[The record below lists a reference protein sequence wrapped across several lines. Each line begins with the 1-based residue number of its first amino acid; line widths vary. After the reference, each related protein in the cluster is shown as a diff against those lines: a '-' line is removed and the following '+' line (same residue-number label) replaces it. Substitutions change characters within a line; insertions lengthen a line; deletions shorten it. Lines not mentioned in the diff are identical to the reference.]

1 MRLYEVADR
10 FASDLET
17 VLRNLV
23 GRSDSKYS
31 KQHLSYFALSNLLKN
46 LGYGAIRFE
55 DFSRLYDETPAIQN
69 LVADF
74 NRDGITLGTEKDIQ
88 DVGSKTD
95 MSMSAAPEPA
105 PQTPPQA
112 APQMEQRTTRR
123 RF

>member
-10 FASDLET
+10 FSSDLET

-23 GRSDSKYS
+23 GRSDSKYA
-31 KQHLSYFALSNLLKN
+31 KQHLSYFALSNLMKN

-55 DFSRLYDETPAIQN
+55 DFSRLYDENPAIQS

-105 PQTPPQA
+105 PQMPPQA